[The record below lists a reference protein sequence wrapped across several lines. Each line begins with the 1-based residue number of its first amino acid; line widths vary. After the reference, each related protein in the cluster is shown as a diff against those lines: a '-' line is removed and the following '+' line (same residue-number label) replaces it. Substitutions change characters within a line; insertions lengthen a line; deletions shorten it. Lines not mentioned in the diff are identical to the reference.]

1 MSIIKIL
8 SAWGIILTVTFGIIT
23 ALSSDAVPFYAK
35 LLILLLTLFIMDV
48 IRRLPDIKRE
58 SIIPDLR
65 FSFNIKSRAVRE
77 LKRLSTKYS
86 QGLSTEDD
94 LPDWEMALSRAKSS
108 MKKDSLIDQ
117 DYIKAMEDIF
127 CYYLRRHNF
136 ESDYVK
142 IYDNIDPTFDYI
154 NGRTV
159 FYDNEGKITFIV
171 LNGDDIGCLK
181 SSSKYFNKQEYFT
194 SLYNEYI
201 TNSLFKTFAKYN
213 DIKFLNVRHHAISFP
228 VKFEGNPIIPYIV
241 ETV

>member
-1 MSIIKIL
+1 MIKII
-8 SAWGIILTVTFGIIT
+8 SAWGIILPVTFGIIT

-35 LLILLLTLFIMDV
+35 LLILLLILFIMDV

-58 SIIPDLR
+58 SIIPDSLR

-142 IYDNIDPTFDYI
+142 LYDNIDPTFDYI

-171 LNGDDIGCLK
+171 LNDDDIGRLK
-181 SSSKYFNKQEYFT
+181 SSSKYLNKQEYFT

-201 TNSLFKTFAKYN
+201 TNPLFKIFAKYSN
-213 DIKFLNVRHHAISFP
+213 IKFLNVRHRAISFP
-228 VKFEGNPIIPYIV
+228 VKFEENS
-241 ETV
+241 TVPFVVQTV